1 MSQPTPQRKL
11 DGEYSELYGHE
22 EAKHTLRGL
31 RAHTLLFTG
40 PERVGRRGLARWYA
54 ALLNC
59 LSPVKGAGT
68 PTEPCGRCPSCLA
81 FKEGNHPDYRE
92 VAPEATTKTGRVSRR
107 PEIHIDQL
115 VPRPASEEEP
125 LSRWLEARP
134 RFHKRVGV
142 IDQAEKLGE
151 SAANAFLKLLEEPPS
166 YAVIILIAPSPG
178 AVLPTILSRST
189 PVRLGTV
196 DPSQVPVTPQTP
208 HPAARLGRAGD
219 LLAAAEQPDAF
230 KEALDCIDAYVSALS
245 EGLENAFEAADALE
259 KLWSSATDFDVA
271 DLLRARLSESA
282 PHHVARS
289 LTSVARCEEALETYA
304 SPGIALNVLTLELRA
319 ALRD

>member
-1 MSQPTPQRKL
+1 MQPAPQRKT
-11 DGEYSELYGHE
+11 DGEYGELYGHE
-22 EAKHTLRGL
+22 EAKRTLRGL

-59 LSPVKGAGT
+59 LSFVKAAGT

-81 FKEGNHPDYRE
+81 FGEGHHPDYRE

-115 VPRPASEEEP
+115 VPRPGGEEEP
-125 LSRWLEARP
+125 LSRWLELRP
-134 RFHKRVGV
+134 RFKKRVGV

-166 YAVIILIAPSPG
+166 YAVVILIAPSPG
-178 AVLPTILSRST
+178 AVLPTIASRST
-189 PVRLGTV
+189 PVRLGAV
-196 DPSQVPVTPQTP
+196 DPSQVPVTLPTA

-219 LLAAAEQPDAF
+219 LLAAAEQPDTF
-230 KEALDCIDAYVSALS
+230 KTSLDCVDAYVSALS
-245 EGLENAFEAADALE
+245 KGLENAFEAADALE
-259 KLWSSATDFDVA
+259 KLWSSSTDLDVA

-282 PHHVARS
+282 PHHYARA
-289 LTSVARCEEALETYA
+289 LGSVTRCEEALEAYA
-304 SPGIALNVLTLELRA
+304 SPGIALSVLTLELRA
-319 ALRD
+319 AFRE